1 MSITF
6 IPIST
11 FKNDMFNENIVT
23 KKWNDFIGNLSVSLS
38 SVCNTNIDIKEL
50 ETILQYNLDKHY
62 TNIES
67 KKTTPSLSIID
78 KKEAEEDEYFS
89 YHSPTPVYDY
99 SEDNHIVLGGKLNKS
114 KSTDTEPSVKS
125 KKIETKLTE
134 VKSES
139 AESTEDEPSVKTV
152 KSKKIK
158 PIEPEGELL
167 PVKVSKSKKTKP
179 VEIVTEEVE
188 IKPVIVK
195 KDEIIVKE
203 KCQQILKNNKQCNGN
218 ITKNSKFCSRHTE

>member
-11 FKNDMFNENIVT
+11 FENDMFNENIVT
-23 KKWNDFIGNLSVSLS
+23 KKWNDFIGNLSVALS
-38 SVCNTNIDIKEL
+38 SVCNIDTKEL
-50 ETILQYNLDKHY
+50 EDILQKNLDKHY
-62 TNIES
+62 TNIET
-67 KKTTPSLSIID
+67 KKTTSVI
-78 KKEAEEDEYFS
+78 
-89 YHSPTPVYDY
+89 T
-99 SEDNHIVLGGKLNKS
+99 
-114 KSTDTEPSVKS
+114 KSTDIEPPVKTVES
-125 KKIETKLTE
+125 KKIEINSTE
-134 VKSES
+134 VEH
-139 AESTEDEPSVKTV
+139 PVKTV

-158 PIEPEGELL
+158 PIETEDELPVKSESIEAESPVKTVKSKKIKTEDEL

-179 VEIVTEEVE
+179 VEIVIEEVE

>member
-11 FKNDMFNENIVT
+11 FENDMFNENIVT

-38 SVCNTNIDIKEL
+38 SVCNTNIDTKEL

-67 KKTTPSLSIID
+67 KKI
-78 KKEAEEDEYFS
+78 
-89 YHSPTPVYDY
+89 
-99 SEDNHIVLGGKLNKS
+99 
-114 KSTDTEPSVKS
+114 TE
-125 KKIETKLTE
+125 IETKKTTSVITKSTE
-134 VKSES
+134 
-139 AESTEDEPSVKTV
+139 AESPVKTV

-158 PIEPEGELL
+158 TEDEL

-179 VEIVTEEVE
+179 VEIVMEEVE
-188 IKPVIVK
+188 ITPVIVK

>member
-11 FKNDMFNENIVT
+11 FENDMFNENIVT

-38 SVCNTNIDIKEL
+38 SLCNTNIDTKEL
-50 ETILQYNLDKHY
+50 ETILQNNLDKHY
-62 TNIES
+62 TNIETKKITEIET
-67 KKTTPSLSIID
+67 KKTTSVI
-78 KKEAEEDEYFS
+78 
-89 YHSPTPVYDY
+89 T
-99 SEDNHIVLGGKLNKS
+99 
-114 KSTDTEPSVKS
+114 KSTDIEPPVKTVKS
-125 KKIETKLTE
+125 KKIETNSTDVEPTVKT

-139 AESTEDEPSVKTV
+139 TEAESPVKTV

-158 PIEPEGELL
+158 TEDEL

-179 VEIVTEEVE
+179 VEIVMEEVE
-188 IKPVIVK
+188 ITPVIVK

>member
-6 IPIST
+6 FPIST

-23 KKWNDFIGNLSVSLS
+23 KKWNNFIENLSVSLS
-38 SVCNTNIDIKEL
+38 SVCNTNIDTKEL
-50 ETILQYNLDKHY
+50 ETILQFNLDKHY
-62 TNIES
+62 TNIEP
-67 KKTTPSLSIID
+67 KNTTPSVIETING
-78 KKEAEEDEYFS
+78 EEDEYFS
-89 YHSPTPVYDY
+89 YHSPTPVYDN
-99 SEDNHIVLGGKLNKS
+99 SDDNSFVLGGKLNKS
-114 KSTDTEPSVKS
+114 KSTELPVKTVKS
-125 KKIETKLTE
+125 KSTD
-134 VKSES
+134 VNSES
-139 AESTEDEPSVKTV
+139 TQVEPPVKTV

-158 PIEPEGELL
+158 PIETVEDL